1 MTEDCI
7 FCKIW
12 DKKVPSEILYED
24 PEVIAF
30 KDINPLARVHILI
43 VPKKHIATIAEIKE
57 ADESLLGHMIYVAK
71 KLGDENKLKSYQL
84 QFNVGRAAGQLV
96 WHVHLH
102 LMSH

>member
-1 MTEDCI
+1 M
-7 FCKIW
+7 
-12 DKKVPSEILYED
+12 PSEILYED